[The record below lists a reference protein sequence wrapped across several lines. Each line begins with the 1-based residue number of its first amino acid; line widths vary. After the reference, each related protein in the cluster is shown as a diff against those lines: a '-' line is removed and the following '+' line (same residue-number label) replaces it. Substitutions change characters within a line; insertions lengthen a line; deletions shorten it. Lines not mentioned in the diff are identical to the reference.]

1 MDEQDHDKDVVAF
14 VAGNRSVTIGLAVV
28 VAVFGLLW
36 LVIISQV
43 FLDGGDPSTSE
54 STPTTV
60 VSAAALS
67 TAPSASNEITVPT
80 SDIAGA
86 PPTTLSADTTT
97 PIAPAGPSELLVE
110 STVAS
115 TFPPVSTEVS
125 AETQGVAA
133 AVSASTMDV
142 IASDVSSSEPAS
154 TQPANTSTSSTS
166 STS

>member
-1 MDEQDHDKDVVAF
+1 MDEQDHDRDVVAF

-36 LVIISQV
+36 LVIITQV
-43 FLDGGDPSTSE
+43 FLDGGEPSTSE

-60 VSAAALS
+60 ASAAALS

-97 PIAPAGPSELLVE
+97 PIAPAGPSELLPRPLRGVRAFWAPFLAANATNGTQKVMHTQE
-110 STVAS
+110 GAT
-115 TFPPVSTEVS
+115 TPVRW
-125 AETQGVAA
+125 A
-133 AVSASTMDV
+133 
-142 IASDVSSSEPAS
+142 
-154 TQPANTSTSSTS
+154 
-166 STS
+166 